1 MARQADIPF
10 ERDQSTRFLPWI
22 VAVMVFLAALAAA
35 FAVAVGDSIE
45 SWDSTLTGRITIQV
59 PIRPVGDAGT
69 ADNGTAD
76 NGTGND
82 GAASGGMAADRR
94 AADIVRR
101 LEAMPGIAHAAVLP
115 DAAVRALLEPWLGL
129 APDPANAGDGLPLPR
144 LIDVELT
151 GAGLDATALRAALAD
166 VGPDIVLDDHRVWLG
181 ALIDLARLVEA
192 VALLV
197 LLLIAASAVAAV
209 VFATRSG
216 LAVHAPIIELL
227 HLMGAHDAYVAEQFQ
242 AHAMRLGLRGGI
254 VGSVAAI
261 AVLGAIGWV
270 ARDIDAALL
279 PAIAPTVG
287 DALLLAAVPVAAI
300 VIAMATARLT
310 VLRALARMP

>member
-59 PIRPVGDAGT
+59 PIRPAGDDGA
-69 ADNGTAD
+69 ANNGVA
-76 NGTGND
+76 ND
-82 GAASGGMAADRR
+82 GAAADRR

-101 LEAMPGIAHAAVLP
+101 LESMPGIARVSVLP

-129 APDPANAGDGLPLPR
+129 APDPANAADGLPLPR
-144 LIDVELT
+144 LVDVELT

-270 ARDIDAALL
+270 ARGIDAALL

-300 VIAMATARLT
+300 VIAMTTARLT